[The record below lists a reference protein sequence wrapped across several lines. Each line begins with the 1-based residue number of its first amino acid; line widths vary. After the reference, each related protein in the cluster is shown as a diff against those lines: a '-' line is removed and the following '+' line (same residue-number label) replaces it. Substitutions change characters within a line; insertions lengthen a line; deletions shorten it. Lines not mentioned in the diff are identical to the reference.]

1 MHHHVHLGVTGLR
14 RTGKTVFLTALLY
27 QLKELGSKGL
37 PAFSLGKSNSE
48 TKPIELTPGEL
59 SHSGPLQEFP
69 FQRNFESLQ
78 QKPAVWPAPTEGES
92 SATVT
97 FHVKNHNRG
106 YTDYFLYGWVGY
118 PIHDHTITLHI
129 HDYPGEFL
137 LDVPM
142 LKQSFEQWSKTTLQR
157 MAEQCPEA
165 ADEYNKVAQLA
176 ITDDLNEQLRQ
187 LRQAYAK
194 YVIAARDDGL
204 EMIQP
209 AMSLL
214 QSGYAKNCFAD
225 ENSLPFVPIPA
236 GIPQETKLHDLLAPV
251 YANYC
256 RERVQPFH
264 NRLKNCQVQVV
275 LVDVLR
281 IMRNGWRC
289 YNDSKKSLEAVMQ
302 AYHHSAWFW
311 GGAGRVVFA
320 ATKSDHAIKSER
332 SNLQKLLAELVN
344 KAAKTVGITV
354 QTECNWFS
362 ALRAT
367 TDEIGTHDGN
377 SLNCLGG
384 FLKGNEGT
392 TSEVLNREFEHV
404 FPGTVPE
411 TWGDAIDRCNRHHE
425 AWIKGNRCFD
435 FPEFECPSL
444 SLLNGASFK
453 HLNFDSLIKS
463 ILFPYL

>member
-48 TKPIELTPGEL
+48 TKPIDLISGEL

-69 FQRNFESLQ
+69 FRSNYASLQ
-78 QKPAVWPAPTEGES
+78 QDPAVWPDRTEGES

-97 FHVKNHNRG
+97 FHVRNHNRG
-106 YTDYFLYGWVGY
+106 YLDYWVTGWAGY
-118 PIHDHTITLHI
+118 PIHDHKITLHI

-142 LKQSFEQWSKTTLQR
+142 LKQTFEQWSNSTLHR
-157 MAEQCPEA
+157 MAGQCPHE

-176 ITDDLNEQLRQ
+176 ITDDLNEQLRL

-214 QSGYAKNCFAD
+214 QSGHDKTHIAD
-225 ENSLPFVPIPA
+225 ESSLPFVPIPV
-236 GIPQETKLHDLLAPV
+236 GISQETKLHDLLSPV
-251 YANYC
+251 YASYC
-256 RERVQPFH
+256 RERVEPFH

-281 IMRNGWRC
+281 ILRNGYRC
-289 YNDSKKSLEAVMQ
+289 YNDSKLSLEAVLQ

-320 ATKSDHAIKSER
+320 ATKADHAIKPVR
-332 SNLQKLLAELVN
+332 TNLQKLLAELVH
-344 KAAKTVGITV
+344 KSAKTVGITV
-354 QTECNWFS
+354 QTECHWFS

-367 TDEIGTHDGN
+367 TDE
-377 SLNCLGG
+377 LGQINEQRAIRVVVGQRHAADALDRRLEAGEPVPG
-384 FLKGNEGT
+384 FLGVST
-392 TSEVLNREFEHV
+392 
-404 FPGTVPE
+404 
-411 TWGDAIDRCNRHHE
+411 
-425 AWIKGNRCFD
+425 
-435 FPEFECPSL
+435 
-444 SLLNGASFK
+444 
-453 HLNFDSLIKS
+453 
-463 ILFPYL
+463 